1 MTREIDALVDTMI
14 KHIVLWKLKASAADA
29 SKQEN
34 AQKIKELL
42 EALPALIP
50 EVHSLEV
57 GLNFAE
63 GNAAFDVALYSEFQ
77 TKEDLEVYRV
87 HAEHVKAAGFV
98 GEVTEDRVVVD
109 YEN

>member
-1 MTREIDALVDTMI
+1 MI
-14 KHIVLWKLKASAADA
+14 KHIVLWKLKENAAEA

-42 EALPALIP
+42 EALPAVIP

-77 TKEDLEVYRV
+77 SKADLEVYRV

-98 GEVTEDRVVVD
+98 GEVTADRVVID
-109 YEN
+109 YDI